1 MARRKQHPKAK
12 AIAYADVHDT
22 ILKRVVLMKRG
33 DSDWGV
39 RRIFVTGDS
48 ETDYGMLN
56 PAAYDL
62 ACKMAG
68 TRELKPC
75 AAGIN
80 R

>member
-1 MARRKQHPKAK
+1 MARKTQAK
-12 AIAYADVHDT
+12 AIAYADVRDP
-22 ILKRVVLMKRG
+22 ILKRVVLVKRG
-33 DSDWGV
+33 DNDWGV

-62 ACKMAG
+62 ACKLAG
-68 TRELKPC
+68 TSTLKPC